1 MNCEKSVKP
10 WPNARNMPTQHI
22 ATLLGAKCCVPLT
35 TLLQH
40 VATFSNWN
48 QQHPTCRYGT
58 VAKRKQHVAI
68 CCLDML
74 RFFGWGLRVRVR
86 KRKLFLSLALI
97 SPRRTLAFP
106 CAHAYAYNT
115 LELIS
120 QCESG
125 FNSYSPSLQLKVK
138 WVLVGR
144 QGNPQRFSTCS

>member
-1 MNCEKSVKP
+1 MNCEISVKP
-10 WPNARNMPTQHI
+10 WPNDRNMPTQHI
-22 ATLLGAKCCVPLT
+22 ATMLAQHVACDWPPCCDMLRHFQTGANNT
-35 TLLQH
+35 QH
-40 VATFSNWN
+40 VATHCN
-48 QQHPTCRYGT
+48 TRT
-58 VAKRKQHVAI
+58 VAKRTQHVAI

-86 KRKLFLSLALI
+86 KRKIFLSLALI
-97 SPRRTLAFP
+97 SPRRTLAFQ
-106 CAHAYAYNT
+106 CAYAYAYNT

-144 QGNPQRFSTCS
+144 